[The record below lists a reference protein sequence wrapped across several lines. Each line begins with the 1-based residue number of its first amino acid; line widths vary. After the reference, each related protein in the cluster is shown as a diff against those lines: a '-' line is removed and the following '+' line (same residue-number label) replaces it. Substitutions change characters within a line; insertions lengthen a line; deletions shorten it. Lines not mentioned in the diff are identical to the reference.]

1 MDMKRIFLPLAA
13 ILTLSGCAQL
23 TQATANIVADWDKHF
38 GAPVDPDRLHI
49 YNFDTFV
56 CDAARQ
62 IIVSFHPTGNK
73 ASLMF
78 EETQIMVTREA
89 PSLPFTHPPYAMYI
103 MNDGTLLLEKHNDV
117 VYKHCRPLVNDPVV
131 DHSHS
136 HEYEFTPTITP
147 EEAKGDRLFR
157 EEMAK

>member
-1 MDMKRIFLPLAA
+1 MVMKRILLSMAA

-23 TQATANIVADWDKHF
+23 TQATANIMADWDKHF
-38 GAPVDPDRLHI
+38 GAPVDPRRNHI
-49 YNFDTFV
+49 YNFDIFT

-78 EETQIMVTREA
+78 EETQILVEREA
-89 PSLPFTHPPYAMYI
+89 PIMPFTHPPYAMYI

-117 VYKHCRPLVNDPVV
+117 VYKHCKPLVNDPVV
-131 DHSHS
+131 DHSHD
-136 HEYEFTPTITP
+136 YDFTPTMTP
-147 EEAKGDRLFR
+147 EEAKGDKLFR